1 MRFVFK
7 LILITGLGYLME
19 LFLPW
24 WSIALAAFIVNLWI
38 PTKGLN
44 AFLSGFLGIGL
55 LWLVYAGLLN
65 SDTSSIMAERISGIF
80 GLGNPIL
87 MITITGLAGGL
98 VGGFAALSGSQ
109 FRRIF
114 MKEEPKRG
122 YYS

>member
-1 MRFVFK
+1 
-7 LILITGLGYLME
+7 ME